1 LVSFGSEGLQAIGSE
16 VAAETSRSAERN
28 APANRVAVSRA
39 EVKVANIEQ
48 IPFQSLAEPDH
59 RVRAIINAG
68 VVPIEESAY
77 FSVADRKR
85 RRKSPVLRTST

>member
-39 EVKVANIEQ
+39 EVKVANIGNPL
-48 IPFQSLAEPDH
+48 IKSLAEPDH
-59 RVRAIINAG
+59 RAVLSLNAE
-68 VVPIEESAY
+68 VVPNAKNAY
-77 FSVADRKR
+77 LSVLVR
-85 RRKSPVLRTST
+85 